1 MMAAVS
7 SATTDILRAEL
18 ERLYDLDA
26 MQRISGE
33 LLGIAPGSFDGEGSK
48 QSFARA
54 LAERCVRDELHEALA
69 DAILLTDRAAELR
82 LRPVYEGRAADDLAP
97 GSSVDGFKILKK
109 QADEGLSTVYL
120 ASEAGG
126 RQVNLK
132 VLRESH
138 ARDRRALH
146 RFLVAQRAL
155 RAIENPSVQKILGA
169 GLLSDGR
176 PYVATEH
183 VDGQL
188 LSSRLARAGAMHI
201 NEAKGV
207 LQSLS
212 EALDK
217 VHAAGLAHGDI
228 RTEHVVLVRRDGQLS
243 GVLIDFAVDRLA
255 GARPGGHDAV
265 AFLQASGARAIAP
278 ERIRK
283 GTPADVASDVYALG
297 TMVYELLTGKPA
309 FSAGTPADLV
319 LAQLTHEPEAPS
331 KIAPRGWVSKE
342 LDGVV
347 MTSLAKEPQGRFAS
361 AGAFFDAI
369 LEAVKGRRTGDVTR
383 EEFGSRVAALNESP
397 GDDDKAMAVEAAGGR
412 GVAWSEVCDA
422 LRAAADAVEDQAAKR
437 ALRFRVARILEAEV
451 KDLAAARACYEAI
464 AEMEGGDELAKA
476 RAKEIRRAT
485 ASAEERAEMLLE
497 EVDEEPSST
506 GRARIY
512 RDLGRIYERELH
524 DNENAG
530 VAFTQAVLES
540 PADDELAAEIERLNG
555 DDVAR
560 WGESLASLSEAIKG
574 REATDAVPLYLR
586 AGSWYLERVN
596 RSDFALACFTQAITL
611 APGNDAALEAAGGI
625 YRKAQQWPELI
636 GVLLLRADA
645 QSTQAEAI
653 GFRAE
658 AADLVDARLNDAAKA
673 RELAEQVL
681 AVDPTQP
688 KAVEV
693 LERILLR
700 VEDWDALVA
709 LLERKAEALGG
720 AARAEAFCEI
730 AEVYEDRI
738 SNTAKAAGWYER
750 AREADASNLLAL
762 KGLERLY
769 AREGDHAK
777 LLSVIEAQ
785 VSVAATPRQKVEL
798 FNRVGAMVE
807 EEFVDHARA
816 AKAFESALELDPGND
831 DALRGLGRV
840 YRVLGRWEELASLLE
855 RHATLV
861 EDPAKRGEI
870 LLSAAKILLDPIGSL
885 DRAQRCYERLLDA
898 DKDHTAA
905 LEGIARVAALKGD
918 VRGATEAYDR
928 LAAGAKDNDQKV
940 ELLLTS
946 GKILEEKGDRDG
958 AIERYKQA
966 LDVDPDSAAATSR
979 LRELYASRGD
989 AQGAIELLQREI
1001 EAAEG
1006 TNARASLWAQVAKIY
1021 RDTLKDPVKARDA
1034 AEKAYLLD
1042 GTSEEAA
1049 AMLGD
1054 LRFDEENWEEAIK
1067 LLGPR
1072 ASRASALPRAEG
1084 LRLALRYG
1092 EALARNGENAR
1103 ALDAFQSAAG
1113 IAPDDREVQ
1122 LAVARATYK
1131 VEAWTEARERYET
1144 VLGGGVDGLDKAAH
1158 ASALYEYAD
1167 ASRRTGEVEKALRLL
1182 TELLELT
1189 PGDAQALDLAEAL
1202 YIDQGRW
1209 DEVVRLKRARLELA
1223 TTDAQRAE
1231 LLPEIAELTASKLG
1245 ETVKAARIYMQA
1257 LELRPDD
1264 RKVLMRLM
1272 QLYSDEKD
1280 WGRLVEIILKFTDL
1294 VEDDARLAKYYLT
1307 AAQLCDKHLDR
1318 PEEAI
1323 DYYEQALERDPSL
1336 ELALTGL
1343 STLRGDRGE
1352 WAGLEQGLRRVLA
1365 KLPESASASARA
1377 KLHARIGAIAEDHLD
1392 QPDEAVT
1399 SFERA
1404 MELCPAEHDYRE
1416 KLASL
1421 YLTDAKRYQDRAIK
1435 VHREL
1440 LARNPLR
1447 VESLHALRTVFTAAR
1462 RPDEAWCM
1470 CQALVSVRA
1479 AEPEEEG
1486 FFKKFRSEGPAT
1498 AQEKMN
1504 DERWLKDL
1512 VHPMQEG
1519 LITSIFATILPAV
1532 LKTRSLDA
1540 SRYGLTESARVD
1552 PATDDGQAAQTI
1564 HYAAGTF
1571 GMKAPPTYALPAED
1585 SGITIALT
1593 DPPALFLGA
1602 TALAGGPEKAL
1613 AFLAGARLSYFRPG
1627 HFVRQ
1632 VIPTGTGL
1640 RAWLFAAIRAVQPS
1654 FPVSAELI
1662 APVNENLAAVKAHL
1676 SGQSLEV
1683 LTSLVGKLLAA
1694 GSALD
1699 LRRWLAGVDL
1709 TADRAG
1715 FVLANDL
1722 AMAIAVIKATPEE
1735 QSSVT
1740 HAERVREL
1748 RAYAVS
1754 DEYMRLRQRLGIA
1767 MSVAS

>member
-1 MMAAVS
+1 MAAVS
-7 SATTDILRAEL
+7 SATTDILRNEL

-26 MQRISGE
+26 LQRISGD
-33 LLGIAPGSFDGEGSK
+33 LLGFSPESFEGESSK
-48 QSFARA
+48 QSYARA

-97 GSSVDGFKILKK
+97 GTVIDGFKVLKK
-109 QADEGLSTVYL
+109 QADEGLSTVFL
-120 ASEAGG
+120 ATEAGG

-155 RAIENPSVQKILGA
+155 RAIDDPAVQKILGA
-169 GLLSDGR
+169 GLLPDGR

-207 LQSLS
+207 LQSIC

-228 RTEHVVLVRRDGQLS
+228 RTEHVVLVRKEGQLS
-243 GVLIDFAVDRLA
+243 GVLVDFAVDRLA

-283 GTPADVASDVYALG
+283 GTPADVGSDVYALG
-297 TMVYELLTGKPA
+297 TMVYEVLTGKPA
-309 FSAGTPADLV
+309 FAAASGADLII
-319 LAQLTHEPEAPS
+319 AQLTHEPEAPS
-331 KIAPRGWVSKE
+331 KIAPRGWVSKD

-347 MTSLAKEPQGRFAS
+347 MASLAKEPEARPAS
-361 AGAFFDAI
+361 AGGFFDAL
-369 LEAVKGRRTGDVTR
+369 LEAVKGRRAGDITR
-383 EEFGSRVAALNESP
+383 EEFDARVAALKEAV
-397 GDDDKAMAVEAAGGR
+397 GDDDKALAVEAAGGH
-412 GVAWSEVCDA
+412 GVAWSDVCDA
-422 LRAAADAVEDQAAKR
+422 LREVAESTDDLSAKR

-451 KDLAAARACYEAI
+451 KDLPQARAAYLAI

-485 ASAEERAEMLLE
+485 ATAEERAEMILE
-497 EVDEEPSST
+497 EVDEEPSAT
-506 GRARIY
+506 ERARLY
-512 RDLGRIYERELH
+512 RDLGRLYEKELH
-524 DNENAG
+524 DAENAG

-555 DDVAR
+555 DDTAR
-560 WGESLASLSEAIKG
+560 WGEALATLSEAIKG
-574 REATDAVPLYLR
+574 REPADAVPLYLR
-586 AGSWYLERVN
+586 AGKWYLTKVS
-596 RSDFALACFTQAITL
+596 RSDFALACFTQAIAL
-611 APGNDAALEAAGGI
+611 SPGNDDALECAEGI

-636 GVLLLRADA
+636 GVLLKRADA
-645 QSTQAEAI
+645 QAAPAQ
-653 GFRAE
+653 GLRYRAE
-658 AADLVDARLNDAAKA
+658 AADLVDARVNDAAKA
-673 RELAEQVL
+673 RELAEAVL
-681 AVDPTQP
+681 AVDAAEP

-700 VEDWDALVA
+700 LEDWPVLVE
-709 LLERKAEALGG
+709 LLERKADALEGSAKAEAL
-720 AARAEAFCEI
+720 CEI
-730 AEVYEDRI
+730 AEVYEDHI
-738 SNTAKAAGWYER
+738 SDTAKAAAWYEK
-750 AREADASNLLAL
+750 ARGADASNLLAL

-769 AREGDHAK
+769 ARQGDHAK
-777 LLSVIEAQ
+777 HLEVIEAQ
-785 VSVAATPRQKVEL
+785 VAVAATPRQKVEL
-798 FNRVGAMVE
+798 HLRVGAMVE

-816 AKAFESALELDPGND
+816 STAFEAALELDPGND
-831 DALRGLGRV
+831 EALRGLGRV
-840 YRVLGRWEELASLLE
+840 YRVLGRWEDLASLLE
-855 RHATLV
+855 RHATLI
-861 EDPAKRGEI
+861 DDAAKRTEV
-870 LLSAAKILLDPIGSL
+870 LLSAARVLLDPIGSL
-885 DRAQRCYERLLDA
+885 DRAQRCFERVLEV
-898 DKDHTAA
+898 DKDHAGA
-905 LEGIARVAALKGD
+905 LEGLARVAAQKGD

-928 LAAGAKDNDQKV
+928 LAAGAKDDDAKV
-940 ELLLTS
+940 EILLTAARV
-946 GKILEEKGDRDG
+946 LEEKGDRDG
-958 AIERYKQA
+958 AIDRYKQA
-966 LDVDPDSAAATSR
+966 LDVNPDSGAATSR

-1006 TNARASLWAQVAKIY
+1006 TNARASLWAQVARIY
-1021 RDTLKDPVKARDA
+1021 RDSLKDPEKARDA

-1042 GTSEEAA
+1042 GTSEDAA
-1049 AMLGD
+1049 AMLGE
-1054 LRFDEENWEEAIK
+1054 LRFDEGKWEEAAK

-1072 ASRASALPRAEG
+1072 ASRAAELPREEG
-1084 LRLALRYG
+1084 LRVALRYG

-1103 ALDAFQSAAG
+1103 ALDALRAAG
-1113 IAPDDREVQ
+1113 EIAPDDRDVQ
-1122 LAVARATYK
+1122 LAVARATYN

-1144 VLGGGVDGLDKAAH
+1144 LFAAHGDALDKGVRGG
-1158 ASALYEYAD
+1158 ALYEYAD
-1167 ASRRTGEVEKALRLL
+1167 AARRTGEVEKALKLL
-1182 TELLELT
+1182 GEALELN
-1189 PGDAQALDLAEAL
+1189 PGDLRSMDLAVSL
-1202 YIDQGRW
+1202 YSDEGRW

-1245 ETVKAARIYMQA
+1245 EKSKAARVYLQA
-1257 LELRPDD
+1257 LEHRPDD

-1318 PEEAI
+1318 PEEAV

-1336 ELALTGL
+1336 TLALDGL
-1343 STLRGDRGE
+1343 TTLQGDRGE

-1365 KLPESASASARA
+1365 KLPEGASASARA
-1377 KLHARIGAIAEDHLD
+1377 SLHARIGAIAEDHLG
-1392 QPDEAVT
+1392 QLDEAIVGY
-1399 SFERA
+1399 ERA

-1421 YLTDAKRYQDRAIK
+1421 YLGDPKRYQDRAIT

-1447 VESLHALRTVFTAAR
+1447 VESLHALRAVFTSAR

-1479 AEPEEEG
+1479 AEPEEES
-1486 FFKKFRSEGPAT
+1486 FFKKFRPEGPAA
-1498 AQEKMN
+1498 AQEKLN
-1504 DERWLKDL
+1504 DERWAKDL

-1519 LITSIFATILPAV
+1519 VITSIFSTILPAV
-1532 LKTRSLDA
+1532 LK
-1540 SRYGLTESARVD
+1540 SRAQPLSMYGLSESARID

-1571 GMKAPPTYALPAED
+1571 GMKTPPTYANPGED
-1585 SGITIALT
+1585 SGITIALS
-1593 DPPALFLGA
+1593 DPPALLLGA
-1602 TALAGGPEKAL
+1602 TALAGGPDKAM

-1627 HFVRQ
+1627 HFARQ

-1640 RAWLFAAIRAVQPS
+1640 RAWLFAAIRAVQPT
-1654 FPVSAELI
+1654 FPVSADLI

-1676 SGQSLEV
+1676 SGQAMEV
-1683 LTSLVGKLLAA
+1683 LTSLVSKLLAA
-1694 GSALD
+1694 GNALD

-1754 DEYMRLRQRLGIA
+1754 EEYMRLRQRLGVA